1 MAKKVAE
8 SYQEAMD
15 ELQGILAKLESEEIS
30 VDELAVKVERASDLL
45 KWCDERLRETESKIH
60 KIIGDSEGE

>member
-15 ELQGILAKLESEEIS
+15 ELQGILSKLESEEIS

-60 KIIGDSEGE
+60 KIIGDSEED